1 MSLSS
6 TAVLFT
12 CNICANEST
21 AKPVPCAGCK
31 MEACGTCW
39 QKFLLTRHT
48 MCCMDPKC
56 ECEWTYRALNTHF
69 STAFVTGPLR
79 KHREA
84 IFADME
90 KALLPE
96 AQGTAEKILDLKK
109 KYEVAKS
116 FKNDINVKI
125 NTTIH
130 RMFANIPLMLGMQ
143 VNPCDY
149 RNHWGK
155 NRVAMTKFLKSRDG
169 VTQADLDA
177 LDKHFNAVHYIL
189 SDRAVIESDDSYEY
203 ARRIAQLYKSKP
215 AKQQPQKTFIRHC
228 PGADC
233 RGFLSTQW
241 KCGLCDV
248 QVCSKCHAVTDSA
261 AGTHTCNP
269 DEVASAEFLMKDTK
283 PCPTC
288 ATPIHRIMG
297 CDQMFCTVCHTAFDY
312 KTGTIAH
319 GNIHNPHYFEWM
331 RTQNRPERNPLE
343 FRCGRTLD
351 HHIVHDTFSRF
362 NTYQSSVT
370 EGNFRAVLDV
380 VLPNLLYLKEV
391 AEVHFRVHD
400 AMDNRELRI
409 QFLCGDITQEQLT
422 RKTFLRFRHNEINR
436 ELRYSLLL
444 FRDVVTELVFNLH
457 DNLVARDVVTGIVS
471 NLKDNIIAKK
481 EDSVTLFL
489 TELKT
494 IQDLV
499 LNDLA
504 ATCKLFKINNRHFN
518 VLETNHHWRKFMKPV

>member
-1 MSLSS
+1 MSS
-6 TAVLFT
+6 TVVLFT
-12 CNICANEST
+12 CNICANDST
-21 AKPVPCAGCK
+21 TPPVPCAGCR
-31 MEACGTCW
+31 MEACGSCW
-39 QKFLLTRHT
+39 QKFLLTRST

-56 ECEWTYRALNTHF
+56 ECEWTYKALNTHF
-69 STAFVTGPLR
+69 SAAFVTGPLR

-90 KALLPE
+90 KTLLPE
-96 AQGTAEKILDLKK
+96 AQGTAEKILNMKK
-109 KYEVAKS
+109 KLEVVKS
-116 FKNDINVKI
+116 FINDINEKI
-125 NTTIH
+125 KSAIH

-143 VNPCDY
+143 VNSCDY
-149 RNHWGK
+149 QLYWRK
-155 NRVAMTKFLKSRDG
+155 NKTNMTTFLKSRDG

-177 LDKHFNAVHYIL
+177 LGKHFDEVYYIL
-189 SDRAVIESDDSYEY
+189 SNRAVIEFENPSAYIKIIN
-203 ARRIAQLYKSKP
+203 RLYKSKP
-215 AKQQPQKTFIRHC
+215 SVKEAQAPNTFIRQC
-228 PGADC
+228 PGAEC

-241 KCGLCDV
+241 KCGLCNV
-248 QVCSKCHAVTDSA
+248 RVCSKCHAVADDE
-261 AGTHTCNP
+261 THTCNP

-288 ATPIHRIMG
+288 STPIHRIMG

-331 RTQNRPERNPLE
+331 RTQNRPQRNPLE

-351 HHIVHDTFSRF
+351 HHIVHDTFSRI
-362 NTYQSSVT
+362 NVADVNSRVID
-370 EGNFRAVLDV
+370 GVLQ
-380 VLPNLLYLKEV
+380 NLLYIKSV
-391 AEVHFRVHD
+391 AETHFRVHD

-409 QFLCGDITQEQLT
+409 QFLCGDITQEQLN

-457 DNLVARDVVTGIVS
+457 DNLVAHNVVTELGYLKNNIV
-471 NLKDNIIAKK
+471 AKK
-481 EDSVTLFL
+481 EDSVALFL
-489 TELKT
+489 AEIKT

-499 LNDLA
+499 LTDLA
-504 ATCKLFKINNRHFN
+504 ATCKLFKIKNRHFN
-518 VLETNHHWRKFMKPV
+518 VFELNNNWLHDLTPI

>member
-1 MSLSS
+1 MS
-6 TAVLFT
+6 LFT

-31 MEACGTCW
+31 MEACATCW
-39 QKFLLTRHT
+39 QKFLLTRTT
-48 MCCMDPKC
+48 MCCMDSKC

-69 STAFVTGPLR
+69 SAAFVTGPLR

-96 AQGTAEKILDLKK
+96 AQETAEKILDMKK
-109 KYEVAKS
+109 KLDVARS
-116 FKNDINVKI
+116 EHRDSQSLLNSA
-125 NTTIH
+125 IH
-130 RMFANIPLMLGMQ
+130 RMFANIPLMLGMP
-143 VNPCDY
+143 VNPSNY
-149 RNHWGK
+149 HLRWKK
-155 NRVAMTKFLKSRDG
+155 NKTDMTNFLKNCDG
-169 VTQADLDA
+169 VTPADLAA
-177 LDKHFNAVHYIL
+177 LDRHFQEV
-189 SDRAVIESDDSYEY
+189 SDLISGKYYRERETIADLGVY
-203 ARRIAQLYKSKP
+203 AHRIAQLYKSKP
-215 AKQQPQKTFIRHC
+215 AKQQTQKTFIRHC

-261 AGTHTCNP
+261 GTHTCNP

-288 ATPIHRIMG
+288 ATAIHKIMG

-343 FRCGRTLD
+343 VRCGRTLD
-351 HHIVHDTFSRF
+351 HHIVHDTFERARF
-362 NTYQSSVT
+362 IRSSVT

-436 ELRYSLLL
+436 ELRSSLLL

-504 ATCKLFKINNRHFN
+504 ATCKLFKIHNRNFN
-518 VLETNHHWRKFMKPV
+518 VFETNHHWRKFMKPV